1 MKKRLL
7 IALGIVFFLAFVI
20 IIISLVLAF
29 SVVKPTTDT
38 INKKL
43 AQKLTNVIKIPEIV
57 PPQTKNFEE
66 TVYFWEME
74 TTEHEVVGV
83 RFIHDTGLVKDKDTI
98 EATLEIPPNGDPS
111 IFNKVLPAII
121 SDNQSLTSA
130 EDPKKANLAANSEVG
145 YSEIKLYVKPQTSQ
159 TNRIVWTFDKK
170 SLTADFDKDYQKL
183 TGLPYFV
190 LKNLYL
196 LQKTIFDLMGA

>member
-1 MKKRLL
+1 MKKRLV
-7 IALGIVFFLAFVI
+7 IALGIVFFLVFVV
-20 IIISLVLAF
+20 IISLVLAF
-29 SVVKPTTDT
+29 SVIKPTTDT

-43 AQKLTNVIKIPEIV
+43 AQKLAKVIKIPEIV
-57 PPQTKNFEE
+57 PPESKNFNE
-66 TVYFWEME
+66 TTYFWEME
-74 TTEHEVVGV
+74 TREGEVIGV
-83 RFIHDTGLVKDKDTI
+83 RFRHDTGFVKGKDQI
-98 EATLEIPPNGDPS
+98 EAVLEIPPDGDPS
-111 IFNKVLPAII
+111 IFNKVMPAII
-121 SDNQSLTSA
+121 SDSQSLTSA
-130 EDPKKANLAANSEVG
+130 QDIEKANFSANQEKG
-145 YSEIKLYVKPQTSQ
+145 YSSLQLFIKPQTKQ